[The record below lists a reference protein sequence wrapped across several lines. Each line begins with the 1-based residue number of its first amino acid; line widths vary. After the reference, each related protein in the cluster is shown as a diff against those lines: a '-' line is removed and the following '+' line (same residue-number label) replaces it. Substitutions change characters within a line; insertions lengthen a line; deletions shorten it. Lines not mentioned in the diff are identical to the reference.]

1 MLALGE
7 HYHVVVKSA
16 LQEKLRKKAITRNQD
31 LPRTYVWGF
40 VMNKSYLQ
48 SAVYGCLICL
58 TAVAYNAHAAIID
71 FTSSITINPDN
82 IVQTSSDGVIVTAY
96 GYHAEF
102 PSTTSTVTNVYGP
115 FPTTT
120 GDRSLTIFGN
130 NYRLNGGLGL
140 LAQPTGSLTP
150 TENDVGTALF
160 QPTFDN
166 AARASGALP
175 NIQFALF
182 TFSAPVDVSQVI
194 VNTSN
199 GTGDL
204 FYAGASGA
212 VPDLFTDFLG
222 TLATLGVQTSIDNM
236 GGIQFTHNL
245 TGLTNLDFLLV
256 GTPPRDDPYGPLTA
270 EGSAGF
276 YIDAL
281 NLAPTAIPLPPAVWL
296 FGAGLLGLIS
306 VARRKK
312 TN

>member
-1 MLALGE
+1 MNISSLQGTLYASIIFLG
-7 HYHVVVKSA
+7 VVPSS
-16 LQEKLRKKAITRNQD
+16 T
-31 LPRTYVWGF
+31 
-40 VMNKSYLQ
+40 
-48 SAVYGCLICL
+48 
-58 TAVAYNAHAAIID
+58 HAAVID
-71 FTSSITINPDN
+71 FTTATLTINLDN
-82 IVQTSSDGVIVTAY
+82 IVETSSGVIVTAY

-115 FPTTT
+115 FPTAT
-120 GDRSLTIFGN
+120 GDRSFPIFGN

-166 AARASGALP
+166 SARAPGALP

-182 TFSAPVDVSQVI
+182 TFSERVDISQVI

-199 GTGDL
+199 GTGDI

-212 VPDLFTDFLG
+212 VPNLSTNFLG

-236 GGIQFTHNL
+236 SGPQFTHNL

-256 GTPPRDDPYGPLTA
+256 GTPPRDDTYGPLTA
-270 EGSAGF
+270 EGPAGF
-276 YIDAL
+276 YIDFL
-281 NLAPTAIPLPPAVWL
+281 NLAPTAVPLPPAMWL
-296 FGAGLLGLIS
+296 LGAGLLGLIG

-312 TN
+312 TI